1 MHILPPIDIFL
12 GKGLY
17 IFPNYRKWPVVR
29 SKSYLYVHDL
39 TFVRYPEYVQ
49 PKNLQ
54 YLQKYLIR
62 WARTATRIIT
72 ISEFSKQEIEDYFK
86 IPEEQI
92 TVVPCGVDTS
102 VFYQRS
108 KLEIDNIKKRYGIT
122 TQKYIFY
129 IGNLEPRKNLV
140 NLVKAFSG
148 LPQKIKN
155 EYALVIVGGGGWL
168 NEGIYKAI
176 ETAKSNGT
184 TIIQPTVYVAD
195 ADVPALFSGATALV
209 HPAYYEG
216 FGLSILQAMACKTPV
231 LVAKNSSIPELV
243 GNAGLYLNPN
253 SEEDIAKKIM
263 TIISNKDLSDRLV
276 VSGLQRAKIFDWDT
290 SARKLLNLS

>member
-1 MHILPPIDIFL
+1 M
-12 GKGLY
+12 
-17 IFPNYRKWPVVR
+17 
-29 SKSYLYVHDL
+29 
-39 TFVRYPEYVQ
+39 
-49 PKNLQ
+49 
-54 YLQKYLIR
+54 
-62 WARTATRIIT
+62 
-72 ISEFSKQEIEDYFK
+72 
-86 IPEEQI
+86 
-92 TVVPCGVDTS
+92 
-102 VFYQRS
+102 
-108 KLEIDNIKKRYGIT
+108 
-122 TQKYIFY
+122 
-129 IGNLEPRKNLV
+129 